1 MSYAICRVQKI
12 KGSSGIAG
20 CQIHNRREKKS
31 RTNPD
36 INREKSHLNIELI
49 DTKGKTFNELVEE
62 RLKEGYKVKKALR
75 KDAVKLCEFLFT
87 SDAEFFDKLTY
98 EQQIDYFRDCLTYVQ
113 ITYGAENVIAATIHL
128 DEATPH
134 LHLDFVPLH
143 SDGRLS
149 ANQMFNGKIAMQK
162 LQDHFH
168 HYISEKWGLERGHR
182 SDLSVGEKPRKNK
195 SVQQLK
201 KETDYQISANNR
213 VISKQNCT
221 ISDNQQVISNQN
233 QQIAD
238 RNAEINRL
246 QALKN
251 ERERACKAE
260 KDKLYAYQ
268 QECEKWAS
276 VAQAGATTLTPKFS
290 GGYKELT
297 TEQIQGVLVANKKQ
311 EIELHQKDRV
321 IAELKNDK
329 RNLGNQVSSPL
340 IIREFES
347 REKRDFVLK
356 CLNSKDLHPLPIS
369 ENGLVIPKWLE
380 NSVLLRNIEAEY
392 RPSVINAISSTKRD
406 LSAEQSRNAPTKEK
420 EKWVSR

>member
-1 MSYAICRVQKI
+1 MSYAICRVQKV

-20 CQIHNRREKKS
+20 CQIHNRRERES

-49 DTKGKTFNELVEE
+49 NTRGKTFNELVEE
-62 RLKEGYKVKKALR
+62 RLKEGYKGKKALR

-87 SDAEFFDKLTY
+87 SDKEFFDKLTQ

-113 ITYGAENVIAATIHL
+113 LFYGAENVIAATIHL
-128 DEATPH
+128 DEKTPH
-134 LHLDFVPLH
+134 MHVDFVPLH
-143 SDGRLS
+143 ADGRLS
-149 ANQMFNGKIAMQK
+149 ANQMFNGKMAMQK
-162 LQDHFH
+162 LQDHFYR
-168 HYISEKWGLERGHR
+168 YISQKWGLERGHR
-182 SDLSVGEKPRKNK
+182 SDLSAGEKPQKHSTVQDYKKNK
-195 SVQQLK
+195 N
-201 KETDYQISANNR
+201 KELDKELEA
-213 VISKQNCT
+213 KEKALAEK
-221 ISDNQQVISNQN
+221 N

-246 QALKN
+246 QVLQN
-251 ERERACKAE
+251 ERERALKE
-260 KDKLYAYQ
+260 KEDKLYSLT

-276 VAQAGATTLTPKFS
+276 VAHLGATTLTPKFS

-297 TEQIQGVLVANKKQ
+297 TEQIQGLLVANKKQ
-311 EIELHQKDRV
+311 EMELNQKDSV
-321 IAELKNDK
+321 IAKLNNDN
-329 RNLGNQVSSPL
+329 RIMGNQISSPL
-340 IIREFES
+340 IPKEFES

-356 CLNSKDLHPLPIS
+356 CLNSKGLQPLPIN

-406 LSAEQSRNAPTKEK
+406 LSVEQSRTPKKDKGVE
-420 EKWVSR
+420 R